1 MKQKGGVPPV
11 FRKEPPRIKG
21 ALALS
26 GPELSRAYVR
36 GEHFV
41 PPTPPQ
47 PQPIKTGLS
56 QFFKRP
62 RSPFTG
68 PGPSTAGRK
77 KLKRNRTRKM
87 RR

>member
-1 MKQKGGVPPV
+1 MKQKGGLPPV
-11 FRKEPPRIKG
+11 FVKKPYTEEDYERAQRRFAVAVKKSIPPEPQTERK
-21 ALALS
+21 
-26 GPELSRAYVR
+26 
-36 GEHFV
+36 
-41 PPTPPQ
+41 
-47 PQPIKTGLS
+47 GLT

>member
-1 MKQKGGVPPV
+1 MKQKGGLPPAFV
-11 FRKEPPRIKG
+11 KKPPKVTG
-21 ALALS
+21 DLGLT
-26 GPELSRAYVR
+26 GPELLRAYSK
-36 GEHFV
+36 GESFV
-41 PPTPPQ
+41 PPTPPN
-47 PQPIKTGLS
+47 PQTEKKGLT
-56 QFFKRP
+56 QLLPRP